1 MEKKMKLKRQ
11 EKILEIISKNSIE
24 TQEDL
29 IEKLYEDGYEVTQ
42 ATVSRDIR
50 ELKLTKV
57 ATGHGGYRYMLPPQA
72 QNRGGMKFTSTLID
86 AVIYVDY
93 ALHTVVIKTVPSL
106 ANPVAAGID
115 SMHSPEI
122 LGCVAGDDTVII
134 VTRDI
139 DSAKD
144 LTEKIKSMIKI

>member
-1 MEKKMKLKRQ
+1 MKVKRQ
-11 EKILEIISKNSIE
+11 EKILEIISKYSVE
-24 TQEDL
+24 TQEEL
-29 IEKLYEDGYEVTQ
+29 IDRLFESGYEVTQ

-57 ATGHGGYRYMLPPQA
+57 STGHGGYRYMIPPQTES
-72 QNRGGMKFTSTLID
+72 RTSMKFTSTILD
-86 AVIYVDY
+86 AVIMVDY

-106 ANPVAAGID
+106 ANPVAASID

-122 LGCVAGDDTVII
+122 LGCVAGDDTVIV

-139 DSAKD
+139 DAAK
-144 LTEKIKSMIKI
+144 EIAERIKAMINA